1 MNKVDFRGVVV
12 RECDGLGLIALI
24 PDEKM
29 NSDFKKIDIDVRFAI
44 TGKFEGDDYT
54 LSLTAGDINMTTLL
68 NSDHILI
75 MKQILKEM
83 GEI

>member
-1 MNKVDFRGVVV
+1 MNAAKFKDINIRDCVGSGCFSIIDPATYNRPEV
-12 RECDGLGLIALI
+12 
-24 PDEKM
+24 
-29 NSDFKKIDIDVRFAI
+29 NSIDVRFSI
-44 TGKFEGDDYT
+44 TGNGKDYT
-54 LSLTAGDINMTTLL
+54 LSVVAGRLMTTTLL

>member
-1 MNKVDFRGVVV
+1 MNTAKFKDINIRDCIGSGCFSII
-12 RECDGLGLIALI
+12 D
-24 PDEKM
+24 PDTYKRPEI
-29 NSDFKKIDIDVRFAI
+29 NSIDVRFSI
-44 TGKFEGDDYT
+44 TGNGEDYT
-54 LSLTAGDINMTTLL
+54 LSMAAGRLMITTLL

>member
-1 MNKVDFRGVVV
+1 MN
-12 RECDGLGLIALI
+12 IANFKDI
-24 PDEKM
+24 NIRDCVGSGCFSIIDPATYTRPEI
-29 NSDFKKIDIDVRFAI
+29 NSIDVRFSI
-44 TGKFEGDDYT
+44 TGDGKDYT
-54 LSLTAGDINMTTLL
+54 LSVIAGRLMTSILL